1 MYLPLKNL
9 LSYFGLVDARMSA
22 SDIDLPVIIR
32 ILLQKVMS
40 TECLRLLR
48 LLRPQKNKLSQHS
61 RGLRKESAHK
71 TQVRSNRRTG
81 AGETS

>member
-1 MYLPLKNL
+1 
-9 LSYFGLVDARMSA
+9 MSA
-22 SDIDLPVIIR
+22 SDVDLPVMIR
-32 ILLQKVMS
+32 ILPQKVIS
-40 TECLRLLR
+40 TQYLRLLR

-61 RGLRKESAHK
+61 GGLRKESAHK